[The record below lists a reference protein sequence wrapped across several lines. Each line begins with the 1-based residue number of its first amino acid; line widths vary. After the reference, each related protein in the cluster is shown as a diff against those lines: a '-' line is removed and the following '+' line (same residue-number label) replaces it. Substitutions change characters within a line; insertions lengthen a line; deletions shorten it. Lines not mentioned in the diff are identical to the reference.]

1 MPICRS
7 ITRVLVLMLLASPGV
22 TAGEATAAP
31 GASSLDPGLILQAFN
46 DARARGCAPRAE
58 GTPTAASPPLA
69 VAPVLDRVAGAIA
82 DGQPLAEALR
92 QAGYRQLRSFHVAL
106 NGAATAEQ
114 AARTVAARHCERL
127 VDPMMREFG
136 ASVRG
141 RTWSLVFAAPFRPPP
156 PTAGPEVAARV
167 LALTNSARAVGR
179 SCGER
184 WHGAVPPLTPDDRLD
199 AAAARH
205 VRDMSAAGFFAH
217 EGSDGSTPATRI
229 REAGGRWRA
238 AGENIAA
245 GQPDA
250 ESVVDAW
257 LRSPGHCA
265 AIMNPLFDAMGLA
278 FRVNLD
284 SRHGIFW
291 AQTFG
296 ARR

>member
-1 MPICRS
+1 MKGGCA
-7 ITRVLVLMLLASPGV
+7 LLAIALAWPC
-22 TAGEATAAP
+22 AA
-31 GASSLDPGLILQAFN
+31 AALDPGAILQSFN
-46 DARARGCAPRAE
+46 DARARGCAARAE
-58 GTPTAASPPLA
+58 VASTVAPPPL
-69 VAPVLDRVAGAIA
+69 VASPVLDRVAAAIA
-82 DGQPLAEALR
+82 DGQPLADALR

-106 NGAATAEQ
+106 TGAANSEA

-127 VDPMMREFG
+127 VDAQMREFG
-136 ASVRG
+136 VAVRG
-141 RTWSLVFAAPFRPPP
+141 RSWSLVFSAPFRPPP

-167 LALTNSARAVGR
+167 LALTNAARAVGR
-179 SCGER
+179 SCGDR
-184 WHGAVPPLTPDDRLD
+184 WHGGAPPLSPDEHLD

-205 VRDMSAAGFFAH
+205 VRDMSRAGFFAH
-217 EGSDGSTPATRI
+217 EGSDRSTPATRI

-250 ESVVDAW
+250 ESVVEAW

-265 AIMNPLFDAMGLA
+265 AIMNPIYDAMGLA
-278 FRVNLD
+278 FVVDLD